1 MAKEIAIGKR
11 AKISKAQQNMI
22 LSVLGASIVL
32 GIAVSLVMHFIKLIG
47 FNTNIIIAEDQAIV
61 SYSDVIES
69 IGVCKKPK
77 GEVYSG
83 DELKSCSPD
92 SIEVSEIQ
100 GTLRANILEN
110 IAASKALESVPK
122 ENVSGCINPETKK
135 NFTYKELNKLYDEAK
150 NSDELN
156 VASKL
161 IQRCSALRV
170 IPDALPAFKNEEALL
185 ASLNK
190 LFIISGIDP
199 ESLSPSGTVSA
210 AEIGTGLNAVLV
222 NLALDDTTAG
232 DVTRLL
238 NNIERSIREF
248 NLQTM
253 NIEWGGGSGTL
264 NFNAQATAFY
274 MNESSVEES
283 TKTINAEEQ

>member
-1 MAKEIAIGKR
+1 MVKEIAIGKR

-61 SYSDVIES
+61 AYSDVIES

-92 SIEVSEIQ
+92 SIEVSEIP

-110 IAASKALESVPK
+110 IAANKALESVPK
-122 ENVSGCINPETKK
+122 ENVSGCINPETEK
-135 NFTYKELNKLYDEAK
+135 NFTYKELNKLYDQAK

-156 VASKL
+156 ATSKL

-232 DVTRLL
+232 DVTKLL

-253 NIEWGGGSGTL
+253 NIEWGGSGTL

-274 MNESSVEES
+274 MDESSVEES
-283 TKTINAEEQ
+283 TKTSNAEEQ